1 MNKPLD
7 HGLEDHGSDQAIEH
21 EAGIDFAALTEM
33 NIPSLKGVVS
43 DEEWEARVNLA
54 ATYRLVADHGWTDM
68 IYTHISARVPG
79 HHDQFLL
86 NPYGL
91 LFEEITASSLV
102 KVDTEGKILQDT
114 DFIVNAAGF
123 TIHSAVHMN
132 RDDAGCVIHLHT
144 DDGVA
149 VSAQAHGLLPITQH
163 SMMLQSHMAYHDYEG
178 VALNLDERERVVADL
193 GTKNLMLLRNHGTL
207 SVGETCADAF
217 LGMFFLERSCTMQI
231 KALSGGGALNSLHQG
246 VPEKTAGQG
255 HNLFDGGAGKLAWP
269 ALLRKMDRLD
279 SSFRT

>member
-1 MNKPLD
+1 M
-7 HGLEDHGSDQAIEH
+7 GEQADKQMD
-21 EAGIDFAALTEM
+21 EAPGIDFAALTDPD
-33 NIPSLKGVVS
+33 IPSLKGSVP
-43 DEEWEARVNLA
+43 DDEWEARVNLA
-54 ATYRLVADHGWTDM
+54 ATYRLVAQYGWTDM

-91 LFEEITASSLV
+91 LFDEITASSLV

-114 DFIVNAAGF
+114 KFIVNAAGF

-149 VSAQAHGLLPITQH
+149 VSAQAHGLLPITQQ
-163 SMMLQSHMAYHDYEG
+163 SMLLQSHIAYHDYEG
-178 VALNLDERERVVADL
+178 VALDLDERERVVADL

-207 SVGETCADAF
+207 SVGATAADAF
-217 LGMFFLERSCTMQI
+217 MGMFFLERSCTIQI
-231 KALSGGGALNSLHQG
+231 KALSGGGDLTQPHQG
-246 VPEKTAGQG
+246 VPEKVSDQG
-255 HNLFDGGAGKLAWP
+255 ASLFNGGAGKLAWP
-269 ALLRKMDRLD
+269 ALLRKLDKAD
-279 SSFRT
+279 SSFRN